1 MGILAGK
8 SKHAEEGDNNV
19 FWTTMSDLMLGL
31 AIIFMTLF
39 VLAMTGFTQETV
51 ELQQNQI
58 KASEQMAEKLKEADI
73 DAEVDKLTGNVKIS
87 DLQLFEVGSYTL
99 TEKGKRYLDKF
110 IPIYLDTIYSKE
122 VLRDNIADIV
132 IQGHTDSQSFAG
144 LKTKDEQYAKNMELS
159 LLRANSVAQYA
170 LLKTNYDKK
179 NSEKLRKM
187 LVVEGKSFSDPI
199 IVDGKEDY
207 DKSRRVEL
215 KLRVKARNFAQVFG
229 LNFGN
234 D

>member
-1 MGILAGK
+1 MAIGAKK
-8 SKHAEEGDNNV
+8 SIQEEAADNI
-19 FWTTMSDLMLGL
+19 FWTTMADLMLGL

-39 VLAMTGFTQETV
+39 VFAMTGFTQETV
-51 ELQQNQI
+51 KLQESQMKATQEL
-58 KASEQMAEKLKEADI
+58 AAKLKEAKI
-73 DAEVDKLTGNVKIS
+73 DAEIDRLTGNVKIS
-87 DLQLFEVGSYTL
+87 NLELFELNSYTL
-99 TEKGKRYLDKF
+99 SPKGKEYLDKF

-122 VLRDNIADIV
+122 ILRDNIADIV

-144 LKTKDEQYAKNMELS
+144 LKTKDEQFAKNMELS
-159 LLRANSVAQYA
+159 LLRANAVAQYA
-170 LLKTNYDKK
+170 ILKTNYDKE

-187 LVVEGKSFSDPI
+187 LVVEGKSFSDPV

-207 DKSRRVEL
+207 NKSRRVEL
-215 KLRVKARNFAQVFG
+215 KLRVKARNFAQIFG